1 MCWSVFLT
9 WHWRW
14 WCAMCWSV
22 CWCNADVGGVPGVD
36 MFADVTLMV
45 VCPML
50 IYLLTERLCWWCA
63 RCWSVRCRYAHSPWT
78 GSCHKTDYSC
88 PSLWFSPASPS
99 SSWWASPC
107 PKYPTSLSWWVEFR
121 PVKYIC
127 LSLAVCLLACLSAW
141 PALSACQPACFSV
154 RLLACRSVT
163 LIFPP
168 SVTLM
173 SVSVGRCTWSSCLP
187 VCLSVSV
194 CRSYIFSACRSLGNA
209 EWCFNVSLTVLVGC
223 ACSLPPSINSVPAF

>member
-1 MCWSVFLT
+1 MWWSVFLT
-9 WHWRW
+9 WRWRW

-45 VCPML
+45 VCQML

-127 LSLAVCLLACLSAW
+127 LSLAVCLLACLSACSIC
-141 PALSACQPACFSV
+141 LSACLFFCA
-154 RLLACRSVT
+154 
-163 LIFPP
+163 
-168 SVTLM
+168 
-173 SVSVGRCTWSSCLP
+173 SSCLSVGHFDLSP
-187 VCLSVSV
+187 VCYTNVCLGRSVHLVVLPSRLFVSFGLSVIYLF
-194 CRSYIFSACRSLGNA
+194 CLP
-209 EWCFNVSLTVLVGC
+209 VSR
-223 ACSLPPSINSVPAF
+223 